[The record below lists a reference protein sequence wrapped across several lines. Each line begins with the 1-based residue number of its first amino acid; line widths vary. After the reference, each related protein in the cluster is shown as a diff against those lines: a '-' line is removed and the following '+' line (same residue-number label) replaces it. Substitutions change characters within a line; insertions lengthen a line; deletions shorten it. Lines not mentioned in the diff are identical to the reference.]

1 MVGRTGRTAQD
12 GQRERG
18 QVQPVREDGTQG
30 AGQDRD
36 GRGGRRGGQDG
47 GDPEREGHGPYRE
60 GRGPYRE
67 GRGPYG
73 NGRAYRVGS
82 GALDTSGRL
91 RRSEATGAGERHVQW
106 ALRWLPAGL
115 IVVGA
120 VFLWFTPQGFRSSPI
135 FETTPLL
142 AAALLSLR
150 GTVAVA
156 VSALVVDVALEILNG
171 TATAP
176 GAVTQ
181 MVSQVVLGA
190 VAIGIN
196 VLIQRNYRR
205 LTSARHVAV
214 AAQRAVLP
222 NPPDGFG
229 TLRVAAR
236 YQAADADAR
245 IGGDLYAVQE
255 GPYGVRCIVGDVRGK
270 GLEAVESVAVVI
282 GAFREAAEEEAGLA
296 GVARRLERAL
306 QRQETGRSGLDRVE
320 GFTTAV
326 LAEVDREG
334 GALRLLNRGHPAP
347 VLLGPDGAARTL
359 HPHEHALPLGMGD
372 LGTWPDEVMEVAF
385 PPGTVLVLFTDGVT
399 EARNKAGVFYDPLTR
414 LDGQVFDGPHEVLDA
429 LLADVTRYTGG
440 RVADDM
446 ALCALAHSRAPFG
459 RPPAPPT
466 SAHAP

>member
-1 MVGRTGRTAQD
+1 M
-12 GQRERG
+12 
-18 QVQPVREDGTQG
+18 QPVREDGAQG
-30 AGQDRD
+30 AGQDE
-36 GRGGRRGGQDG
+36 GGPRGGRASHGAKSGSYA
-47 GDPEREGHGPYRE
+47 ERRAPYE
-60 GRGPYRE
+60 K
-67 GRGPYG
+67 
-73 NGRAYRVGS
+73 GRAYRVGNS
-82 GALDTSGRL
+82 ALDQMV
-91 RRSEATGAGERHVQW
+91 RSSRPDATGGERRVRW
-106 ALRWLPAGL
+106 VLRWLPAVL

-120 VFLWFTPQGFRSSPI
+120 VFFWFTPEGLRSLPV
-135 FETTPLL
+135 FETTPLV
-142 AAALLSLR
+142 AAALLTLR

-156 VSALVVDVALEILNG
+156 VAALVVNVVLEILHG
-171 TATAP
+171 TATRTHAL
-176 GAVTQ
+176 TH
-181 MVSQVVLGA
+181 MVSQAVLGA
-190 VAIGIN
+190 LAVGIN

-347 VLLGPDGAARTL
+347 LLLGPDGAARTL

-372 LGTWPDEVMEVAF
+372 LGTWPDELMEEEF
-385 PPGTVLVLFTDGVT
+385 PPGAALVLFTDGVT

-414 LDGQVFDGPHEVLDA
+414 LDGRLFDGPHELLDT
-429 LLADVTRYTGG
+429 LLDDVTRYTGG
-440 RVADDM
+440 RIADDM
-446 ALCALAHSRAPFG
+446 ALFALARSRTPFAEPPDS
-459 RPPAPPT
+459 PPA
-466 SAHAP
+466 AHAP

>member
-1 MVGRTGRTAQD
+1 M
-12 GQRERG
+12 
-18 QVQPVREDGTQG
+18 QPVREDGAQG
-30 AGQDRD
+30 AGQDE
-36 GRGGRRGGQDG
+36 GG
-47 GDPEREGHGPYRE
+47 PRE
-60 GRGPYRE
+60 GRGSHGAKRGSYGE
-67 GRGPYG
+67 GRAPYE
-73 NGRAYRVGS
+73 NGRAYRVGN
-82 GALDTSGRL
+82 GALDL
-91 RRSEATGAGERHVQW
+91 MVRSSRPDATGGERRVRW
-106 ALRWLPAGL
+106 ALRWLPAAL

-120 VFLWFTPQGFRSSPI
+120 VFFWFTPEGLRSSPV
-135 FETTPLL
+135 FETTPLV
-142 AAALLSLR
+142 AAALLTLR
-150 GTVAVA
+150 GTIAVAVA
-156 VSALVVDVALEILNG
+156 ALVVDVALEILNG
-171 TATAP
+171 TATRPDAL
-176 GAVTQ
+176 TQ
-181 MVSQVVLGA
+181 MVSQAVLGA
-190 VAIGIN
+190 LAIGIN
-196 VLIQRNYRR
+196 LLIQRNYRR

-347 VLLGPDGAARTL
+347 LLLGPDGAARTL
-359 HPHEHALPLGMGD
+359 HPREHALPLGMGD
-372 LGTWPDEVMEVAF
+372 LGTWPDELMEEAF
-385 PPGTVLVLFTDGVT
+385 PPGAALVLFTDGVT

-414 LDGQVFDGPHEVLDA
+414 LDGRLFDGPHELLDA
-429 LLADVTRYTGG
+429 LLDDVTRYTGG
-440 RVADDM
+440 RIADDM
-446 ALCALAHSRAPFG
+446 ALFALARSRTPFAEPPDS
-459 RPPAPPT
+459 PPA
-466 SAHAP
+466 AHAP

>member
-1 MVGRTGRTAQD
+1 M
-12 GQRERG
+12 
-18 QVQPVREDGTQG
+18 QPVREDGTQG
-30 AGQDRD
+30 AGRN
-36 GRGGRRGGQDG
+36 GRRN
-47 GDPEREGHGPYRE
+47 GHGRA
-60 GRGPYRE
+60 
-67 GRGPYG
+67 PYG
-73 NGRAYRVGS
+73 NGRVYRVGS
-82 GALDTSGRL
+82 RVLEPAARA
-91 RRSEATGAGERHVQW
+91 RRADVASAGERHVGW
-106 ALRWLPAGL
+106 ALRWLPATL

-120 VFLWFTPQGFRSSPI
+120 LFYWATPEGLTSSPF
-135 FETTPLL
+135 FESAPLV
-142 AAALLSLR
+142 AAGLLSLR
-150 GTVAVA
+150 ATVVTAVA
-156 VSALVVDVALEILNG
+156 AVVVDVLLEIGNG
-171 TATAP
+171 TADYSESIIE
-176 GAVTQ
+176 
-181 MVSQVVLGA
+181 MISQCVIGGL
-190 VAIGIN
+190 AIGMN

-282 GAFREAAEEEAGLA
+282 GAFREAAEAEAGLA

-347 VLLGPDGAARTL
+347 VLLGPDGAGRTL
-359 HPHEHALPLGMGD
+359 QPHEHALPLGMGD

-446 ALCALAHSRAPFG
+446 ALFALARSRAPLG
-459 RPPAPPT
+459 VPPAPPT
-466 SAHAP
+466 SEHAP

>member
-1 MVGRTGRTAQD
+1 M
-12 GQRERG
+12 
-18 QVQPVREDGTQG
+18 QPVREDGTQG
-30 AGQDRD
+30 AGQD
-36 GRGGRRGGQDG
+36 
-47 GDPEREGHGPYRE
+47 EG
-60 GRGPYRE
+60 GRGPDDAGRGSYEDGRRPN
-67 GRGPYG
+67 GAARGPYD
-73 NGRAYRVGS
+73 NGRAYRVGN
-82 GALDTSGRL
+82 GPLDPAVRS
-91 RRSEATGAGERHVQW
+91 RRPDATGGERRVRW

-115 IVVGA
+115 IVLGA
-120 VFLWFTPQGFRSSPI
+120 VFFWFTPEGLRSSPM
-135 FETTPLL
+135 FETTPLV

-156 VSALVVDVALEILNG
+156 VSALVVDVTLEILNG
-171 TATAP
+171 TAGTPDAL
-176 GAVTQ
+176 TQ
-181 MVSQVVLGA
+181 MVSQVVLGGL
-190 VAIGIN
+190 AIVIN

-282 GAFREAAEEEAGLA
+282 GAFREAAEAEAGLA

-326 LAEVDREG
+326 LAEVDRDG

-359 HPHEHALPLGMGD
+359 QPHEHALPLGMGD
-372 LGTWPDEVMEVAF
+372 LGTWPDEVTEVAF
-385 PPGTVLVLFTDGVT
+385 PPGAALVLFTDGVT
-399 EARNKAGVFYDPLTR
+399 EARNRAGVFYDPLTL
-414 LDGQVFDGPHEVLDA
+414 LDGRLFDDPQEVLDT

-446 ALCALAHSRAPFG
+446 ALFALARSRAPVG
-459 RPPAPPT
+459 GPPAPPS

>member
-1 MVGRTGRTAQD
+1 M
-12 GQRERG
+12 
-18 QVQPVREDGTQG
+18 QPVREDGTQG
-30 AGQDRD
+30 GSGPHDGERGPYED
-36 GRGGRRGGQDG
+36 GRG
-47 GDPEREGHGPYRE
+47 PHGE
-60 GRGPYRE
+60 GRGPHDAARGSYDA
-67 GRGPYG
+67 GRGPSG
-73 NGRAYRVGS
+73 NGRAYRVGN
-82 GALDTSGRL
+82 GALEPAARSRRTEAPGGRGL
-91 RRSEATGAGERHVQW
+91 RW

-120 VFLWFTPQGFRSSPI
+120 VFFWFTPEGLRSSPV
-135 FETTPLL
+135 FETTPLV

-156 VSALVVDVALEILNG
+156 VSALVVDVTLEVANG
-171 TATAP
+171 TAGKPEAL
-176 GAVTQ
+176 TQ
-181 MVSQVVLGA
+181 MVSQVVLGG

-270 GLEAVESVAVVI
+270 GLEAVESVAVVV
-282 GAFREAAEEEAGLA
+282 GAFREAAEEETGLD

-306 QRQETGRSGLDRVE
+306 QRQGTGRSGLDRVE

-326 LAEVDREG
+326 LTEVDREG
-334 GALRLLNRGHPAP
+334 GVLRLLNRGHPAP

-359 HPHEHALPLGMGD
+359 HPNEHALPLGMGD

-385 PPGTVLVLFTDGVT
+385 PPGTALILFTDGVT
-399 EARNKAGVFYDPLTR
+399 EARNRSGVFYDPLTR

>member
-1 MVGRTGRTAQD
+1 MSAAGRTAQER
-12 GQRERG
+12 QRKRE

-30 AGQDRD
+30 AERD
-36 GRGGRRGGQDG
+36 AGGHGGQDG
-47 GDPEREGHGPYRE
+47 GEPDHEGHGPYRE

-67 GRGPYG
+67 GRGHYG
-73 NGRAYRVGS
+73 NGRAYRAGS

-91 RRSEATGAGERHVQW
+91 RRSEVTGGGEGHVQW

-115 IVVGA
+115 IVAGTL
-120 VFLWFTPQGFRSSPI
+120 FFWFTPQGLRSSPV

-142 AAALLSLR
+142 AAALLTLR

-156 VSALVVDVALEILNG
+156 VSALVVYVALEVLNG

-176 GAVTQ
+176 GAITQ
-181 MVSQVVLGA
+181 MVSQAVLGGL
-190 VAIGIN
+190 AIGIN

-255 GPYGVRCIVGDVRGK
+255 GPYGVRCIIGDVRGK

-359 HPHEHALPLGMGD
+359 HPHEHALPLGMGE
-372 LGTWPDEVMEVAF
+372 LGTWPDELLEVAF
-385 PPGTVLVLFTDGVT
+385 PPGTALVLFTDGVT

-414 LDGQVFDGPHEVLDA
+414 LDGLVFDGPHELLDT
-429 LLADVTRYTGG
+429 LLDDVTRYTGG
-440 RVADDM
+440 MVADDM
-446 ALCALAHSRAPFG
+446 ALFALARSRTPFG
-459 RPPAPPT
+459 EPSDPPSPI
-466 SAHAP
+466 HAP